1 MRKPTREK
9 RDDMELRQVMAEEG
23 SRGKPQPV
31 YAVSLDFRRRMRF
44 AAELLADPG
53 CDREHYVE
61 AIRDHFGL
69 ADGSPEFLLFLK
81 AWDECH

>member
-1 MRKPTREK
+1 MRRPTTEK
-9 RDDMELRQVMAEEG
+9 RDMELRHVMAEEG

-31 YAVSLDFRRRMRF
+31 YAVNLDYRRRMRF
-44 AAELLADPG
+44 AAELLADSN

-61 AIRDHFGL
+61 AIRDHLGL
-69 ADGSPEFLLFLK
+69 PDESPEFLLFLK